1 MPVSGEARS
10 VSEAWIACASDGG
23 VGELA
28 GSEDQRS
35 NGSCAE
41 AQSFSAAEGRGGS
54 HRENLAVVTRRSM
67 VSDGGGPALPYD
79 SEVHTTV
86 HRRREGGAVAQQIP
100 MVDYLVL
107 GDSPHLVANECT
119 DCGAKFFDRRNA
131 CASCGGTSFKKT
143 DIATEGEIRS
153 FTIVTAFMPGADN
166 YVPVVV
172 DLGGTSV
179 RGQLINAPAEAANIA
194 LGQKVRL
201 TTYSI
206 GADTAGT
213 EAINYGFEPVN

>member
-1 MPVSGEARS
+1 MSK
-10 VSEAWIACASDGG
+10 
-23 VGELA
+23 
-28 GSEDQRS
+28 
-35 NGSCAE
+35 
-41 AQSFSAAEGRGGS
+41 
-54 HRENLAVVTRRSM
+54 
-67 VSDGGGPALPYD
+67 
-79 SEVHTTV
+79 
-86 HRRREGGAVAQQIP
+86 QIP

-179 RGQLINAPAEAANIA
+179 RGQLINTPAEAANIA

>member
-1 MPVSGEARS
+1 MPIAGEPAIAGLRRAR
-10 VSEAWIACASDGG
+10 DRRT
-23 VGELA
+23 
-28 GSEDQRS
+28 DQRTGGQRQHPEKACS
-35 NGSCAE
+35 KAQGPTAADFRDRLHRQKVADEMGSY
-41 AQSFSAAEGRGGS
+41 SAIVRVLSG
-54 HRENLAVVTRRSM
+54 
-67 VSDGGGPALPYD
+67 LPYD
-79 SEVHTTV
+79 SPVQTTA
-86 HRRREGGAVAQQIP
+86 HRRCEGGAVAQQIP

-153 FTIVTAFMPGADN
+153 FTIVTAFIPGADN

-179 RGQLINAPAEAANIA
+179 RGQLINTPAEAANIA

>member
-1 MPVSGEARS
+1 MPDS
-10 VSEAWIACASDGG
+10 
-23 VGELA
+23 L
-28 GSEDQRS
+28 
-35 NGSCAE
+35 
-41 AQSFSAAEGRGGS
+41 
-54 HRENLAVVTRRSM
+54 
-67 VSDGGGPALPYD
+67 VSDGEGPALPYD
-79 SEVHTTV
+79 SEVQTTA

>member
-1 MPVSGEARS
+1 MSG
-10 VSEAWIACASDGG
+10 
-23 VGELA
+23 
-28 GSEDQRS
+28 
-35 NGSCAE
+35 
-41 AQSFSAAEGRGGS
+41 
-54 HRENLAVVTRRSM
+54 
-67 VSDGGGPALPYD
+67 
-79 SEVHTTV
+79 
-86 HRRREGGAVAQQIP
+86 EGGAVAQQIP

-119 DCGAKFFDRRNA
+119 NCGARFFDRRNA
-131 CASCGGTSFKKT
+131 CASCGGTSFGRV
-143 DIATEGEIRS
+143 DIATEGEVRA

-166 YVPVVV
+166 YVPAVV

-179 RGQLINAPAEAANIA
+179 RGQIINTPADADHVS
-194 LGQKVRL
+194 LGMNVRL

>member
-1 MPVSGEARS
+1 MSPFECGAF
-10 VSEAWIACASDGG
+10 G
-23 VGELA
+23 
-28 GSEDQRS
+28 
-35 NGSCAE
+35 
-41 AQSFSAAEGRGGS
+41 
-54 HRENLAVVTRRSM
+54 AV
-67 VSDGGGPALPYD
+67 PYD
-79 SEVHTTV
+79 ANGES
-86 HRRREGGAVAQQIP
+86 RREGSNVSKQIP

-179 RGQLINAPAEAANIA
+179 RGQLINTPAEAANIA

>member
-1 MPVSGEARS
+1 MGGHLAKVT
-10 VSEAWIACASDGG
+10 DG
-23 VGELA
+23 A
-28 GSEDQRS
+28 
-35 NGSCAE
+35 
-41 AQSFSAAEGRGGS
+41 GGS
-54 HRENLAVVTRRSM
+54 SVGVRVLL
-67 VSDGGGPALPYD
+67 GLPYD
-79 SEVHTTV
+79 SPVETTA
-86 HRRREGGAVAQQIP
+86 HRRCEGGAVAQQIP

-107 GDSPHLVANECT
+107 GDAPHLVANECT

-153 FTIVTAFMPGADN
+153 FTIVTAFIPGAEN

-179 RGQLINAPAEAANIA
+179 RGQLINTPADAANIA